1 MAFYRKPSPE
11 TMKKRR
17 EEYKN
22 LYSKLYN
29 KKLDTEFL
37 YLVDKLLKDH
47 STILKEIILDSKIKI
62 EWSES
67 N

>member
-1 MAFYRKPSPE
+1 MITIIKFKLSN
-11 TMKKRR
+11 

-37 YLVDKLLKDH
+37 YLVDKLLVDH

>member
-22 LYSKLYN
+22 LYSITKDNRLGVLESSYLEN
-29 KKLDTEFL
+29 EF
-37 YLVDKLLKDH
+37 Y
-47 STILKEIILDSKIKI
+47 
-62 EWSES
+62 
-67 N
+67 